1 MAKKNVW
8 TTENIPDQ
16 SGKIVIV
23 TGANS
28 GIGFE
33 TVRAL
38 ALHGA
43 TVIMAC
49 RSLEKGQAAVD
60 QIRGENPRGQ
70 VFLQRLDLADLDS
83 VGQFAEIFLA
93 DNSRLDILIN
103 NAGVMATPYQRTADG
118 FELQFATNHL
128 GHFKLTGLLID
139 LLKSTPNSRVVT
151 VTSYGHLFGR
161 INFNDL
167 NSQRFYQKWL
177 AYCQS
182 KLANVLFGYELQRR
196 AAGSGGVPISIV
208 AHPGS
213 ATTNLTR
220 TTTLFRMLN
229 PIIAQSPEL
238 GALPTLY
245 AATSREIHGGEFIGP
260 DGFLAQR
267 GYPHKARSS
276 PRSHDPELARRL
288 WEVSEELTQVQYGLS
303 SLTE

>member
-139 LLKSTPNSRVVT
+139 LLRRTPNSRVVT
-151 VTSYGHLFGR
+151 VSSYGHFFGR

-182 KLANVLFGYELQRR
+182 KLANVLFGYELQRSLKN
-196 AAGSGGVPISIV
+196 SGDNPISIV

-213 ATTNLTR
+213 VATNLQR

-229 PIIAQSPEL
+229 PILAQSQAM
-238 GALPTLY
+238 GALPSLY
-245 AATSREIHGGEFIGP
+245 AATSPDIRGGEYIGP
-260 DGFLAQR
+260 DRFFGQH
-267 GYPHKARSS
+267 GYPRVVRSS
-276 PRSHDPELARRL
+276 PRSYDQDLARRL
-288 WEVSEELTQVQYGLS
+288 WEVSEELTGIRFNKD
-303 SLTE
+303 